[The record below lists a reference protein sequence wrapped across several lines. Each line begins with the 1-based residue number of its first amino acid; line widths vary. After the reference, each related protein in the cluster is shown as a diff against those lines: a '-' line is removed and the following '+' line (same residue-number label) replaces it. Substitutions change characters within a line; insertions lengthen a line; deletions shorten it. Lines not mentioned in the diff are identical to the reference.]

1 MKLFTE
7 QIEDVKFIVEEKGG
21 KKNLYIEGIYMQ
33 AEKVNG
39 NGRKYRVETLQ
50 REVERY
56 SNKYIKENRALG
68 ELGHPNG
75 PSINL
80 DRVSHKIV
88 ELKQNG
94 NDFYGKALV
103 LDTPMGNIARN
114 LIESGVQLGVSTRGM
129 GSLKEVNGIMEV
141 QDDFYLATA
150 ADIVAEPSA
159 PDAFVQG
166 IMEGV
171 EWVYNPAAGIWS
183 PIQADRFAMQA
194 ESMKRTIQATPSARL
209 EEVKVALMDRF
220 FKSLTK

>member
-21 KKNLYIEGIYMQ
+21 KKNLFIEGIYMQ

-39 NGRKYRVETLQ
+39 NGRKYRVETLE
-50 REVERY
+50 REVKRY
-56 SNKYIKENRALG
+56 HDKYIKENRALG

-129 GSLKEVNGIMEV
+129 GSLKEVDGIMEV

-171 EWVYNPAAGIWS
+171 EWIWDNGLLKARQVEEMKKQIQNTPAI
-183 PIQADRFAMQA
+183 
-194 ESMKRTIQATPSARL
+194 RL
-209 EEVKVALMDRF
+209 DEVKQELVSRF
-220 FKSLTK
+220 FKSLA

>member
-21 KKNLYIEGIYMQ
+21 KKNLFIEGIYMQ

-39 NGRKYRVETLQ
+39 NGRKYRVETLE

-56 SNKYIKENRALG
+56 ANKYIKENRALG

-94 NDFYGKALV
+94 NDFYGKAMV

-171 EWVYNPAAGIWS
+171 EWIWDNGLIKAQHVEAMKKEIENTPAI
-183 PIQADRFAMQA
+183 
-194 ESMKRTIQATPSARL
+194 RL
-209 EEVKVALMDRF
+209 DEVKQHLVEQF
-220 FKSLTK
+220 FNTLAK

>member
-7 QIEDVKFIVEEKGG
+7 LVEDVQYLVEEKNG
-21 KKNLYIEGIYMQ
+21 KKDLFITGPFMQ
-33 AEKVNG
+33 AEQKNR
-39 NGRKYRVETLQ
+39 NGRIYKLPILE

-56 SNKYIKENRALG
+56 NKEYVATNRALG

-80 DRVSHKIV
+80 DRVCIKIV
-88 ELKQNG
+88 ELKQDGHN
-94 NDFYGKALV
+94 FMGKAKV
-103 LDTPMGNIARN
+103 LGTPMGDITKN
-114 LIESGVQLGVSTRGM
+114 LLESGVQLGVSTRGM

-150 ADIVAEPSA
+150 ADVVADPSA

-171 EWVYNPAAGIWS
+171 EWVWDNGI
-183 PIQADRFAMQA
+183 IKAQQIEAYKQQV
-194 ESMKRTIQATPSARL
+194 KRASSKELQETKLSVFQHFL
-209 EEVKVALMDRF
+209 N
-220 FKSLTK
+220 SLSNK

>member
-56 SNKYIKENRALG
+56 TNKYIKENRALG

-94 NDFYGKALV
+94 NDFYGKAMV

-129 GSLKEVNGIMEV
+129 GSLKEVDGIMEV

-171 EWVYNPAAGIWS
+171 EWIWDNGL
-183 PIQADRFAMQA
+183 IKAQHI
-194 ESMKRTIQATPSARL
+194 ESMKKEIQNTPAIRL
-209 EEVKVALMDRF
+209 QEVQQHLVEQF
-220 FKSLTK
+220 FNSLAK

>member
-7 QIEDVKFIVEEKGG
+7 EIGDVKFIVEEKGG
-21 KKNLYIEGIYMQ
+21 KKNLFIEGIFLQ
-33 AEKVNG
+33 AERVNG
-39 NGRKYRVETLQ
+39 NGRKYKVETLE
-50 REVERY
+50 REIERY
-56 SNKYIKENRALG
+56 TNKYIKENRALG

-94 NDFYGKALV
+94 NDFYGKAMV

-171 EWVYNPAAGIWS
+171 EWVWDNGLLKAQHIEEMKKTIEHTPAI
-183 PIQADRFAMQA
+183 
-194 ESMKRTIQATPSARL
+194 RL
-209 EEVKVALMDRF
+209 DEVKSELFKRF
-220 FKSLTK
+220 LTQL

>member
-7 QIEDVKFIVEEKGG
+7 EIKDVKFIVEEKGG
-21 KKNLYIEGIYMQ
+21 KKNLFIEGIYMQ

-39 NGRKYRVETLQ
+39 NGRKYRVETLE
-50 REVERY
+50 REVKRY
-56 SNKYIKENRALG
+56 SDKYIKENRALG
-68 ELGHPNG
+68 ELGHPSG

-129 GSLKEVNGIMEV
+129 GSLKEVDGIMEV

-171 EWVYNPAAGIWS
+171 EWIWDNGLLKARQVEEMKKQIQNTPAI
-183 PIQADRFAMQA
+183 
-194 ESMKRTIQATPSARL
+194 RL
-209 EEVKVALMDRF
+209 DEVKQELVSRF
-220 FKSLTK
+220 FKSLA

>member
-7 QIEDVKFIVEEKGG
+7 QIEDVKFIVEEKNG

-33 AEKVNG
+33 AQKVNG
-39 NGRKYRVETLQ
+39 NGRMYKTETLA

-56 SNKYIKENRALG
+56 TNKYIKENRALG

-88 ELKQNG
+88 ELKQDG
-94 NDFYGKALV
+94 NDFYGKAMV

-171 EWVYNPAAGIWS
+171 EWVWDNGLIKAQQIEEMKKEIQNTPAI
-183 PIQADRFAMQA
+183 
-194 ESMKRTIQATPSARL
+194 RL
-209 EEVKVALMDRF
+209 EEVQIALVNRF
-220 FKSLTK
+220 FNSLAK

>member
-21 KKNLYIEGIYMQ
+21 KKNLFIEGIYMQ

-39 NGRKYRVETLQ
+39 NGRKYKVETLE

-56 SNKYIKENRALG
+56 TNKYIKENRALG

-171 EWVYNPAAGIWS
+171 EWIWDNGLLKAQQVENMKKQIQSTPAN
-183 PIQADRFAMQA
+183 
-194 ESMKRTIQATPSARL
+194 RL
-209 EEVKVALMDRF
+209 NEVKQHLVEQF
-220 FKSLTK
+220 FNSLAK